1 MTESQTRTRTEAGF
15 KVLVFSRTTP
25 SGYRHASI
33 EAGIRGIKR
42 LAEDV
47 SRQSASVQDKLA
59 AFTVDATED
68 ASVFDSAT
76 GLEQYKVIVLLSNS
90 GDDCLD
96 EGQLLNFRKWVEAGG
111 AVVGVHCASFCCIG
125 PGPGHEWYGDLL
137 GGVFADHP
145 VPQDGLVKAVAEGI
159 LGLEGPKGLTGDFVD
174 GHVKGRVET
183 EKKDAPSHPI
193 HIYGEIGMEYLLEA
207 GWGTSSSS
215 GDLGQKKCHG
225 DEGAI
230 LESER
235 RNAKHVADKEDDD
248 QGSRRKDLE
257 VGTSLRWHDE
267 WYNFVS
273 HPRDKLLSSYKDG
286 TTGNFTILLTVEE
299 STYSGG
305 KHGKD
310 HPVAWCQEFRT
321 GGRCFYTA
329 LGHFDEAYGDPWFM
343 GHLLGGIY
351 WAAKVI

>member
-1 MTESQTRTRTEAGF
+1 MTESQTRTRTEGGF

-25 SGYRHASI
+25 SGYRHDSI
-33 EAGIRGIKR
+33 EAGIRGIKT

-47 SRQSASVQDKLA
+47 SRQSAAERKLVP
-59 AFTVDATED
+59 FTVTATED

-76 GLEQYKVIVLLSNS
+76 GLEQYRVIVLLSNS

-111 AVVGVHCASFCCIG
+111 GVVGVHCASFCCTG

-145 VPQDGLVKAVAEGI
+145 VPQDGLVKVA
-159 LGLEGPKGLTGDFVD
+159 PS
-174 GHVKGRVET
+174 
-183 EKKDAPSHPI
+183 SHPI
-193 HIYGEIGMEYLLEA
+193 HICGEIG
-207 GWGTSSSS
+207 T
-215 GDLGQKKCHG
+215 K
-225 DEGAI
+225 
-230 LESER
+230 
-235 RNAKHVADKEDDD
+235 
-248 QGSRRKDLE
+248 RKDLK

-273 HPRDKLLSSYKDG
+273 HPREKLLSSYKQG
-286 TTGNFTILLTVEE
+286 TTETFSVLLNVQE

-310 HPVAWCQEFRT
+310 HPVAWCQEFKT
-321 GGRCFYTA
+321 GGGRCFYTS
-329 LGHFDEAYGDPWFM
+329 LGHFDEAYEDPWFM